1 LSPPLSP
8 PRLLSVEAA
17 LAQVRPDQFTWEQS
31 AAATAVFFA
40 MLTFTGLLIYVAVK
54 NGFCTRCTPEKPSVS
69 ASSATPAGVSMTS
82 SQASNK
88 VLEVKID
95 GKPVQLRANLSDAI

>member
-1 LSPPLSP
+1 
-8 PRLLSVEAA
+8 
-17 LAQVRPDQFTWEQS
+17 
-31 AAATAVFFA
+31 
-40 MLTFTGLLIYVAVK
+40 MLTFTGLLTYVAVK
-54 NGFCTRCTPEKPSVS
+54 KGFFARKPSVS